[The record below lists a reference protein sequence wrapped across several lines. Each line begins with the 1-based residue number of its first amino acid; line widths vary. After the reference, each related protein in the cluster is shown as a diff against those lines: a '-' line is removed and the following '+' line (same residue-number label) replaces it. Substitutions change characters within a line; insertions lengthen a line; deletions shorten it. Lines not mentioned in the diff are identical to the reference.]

1 MSSDINFIN
10 LRLMITKEDI
20 VKEIETLPE
29 PLMGEVID
37 FIGYLKSKANTENME
52 TYILSESVLR
62 EDWLSAEDEEA
73 WKDL

>member
-1 MSSDINFIN
+1 
-10 LRLMITKEDI
+10 MITKEYI
-20 VKEIETLPE
+20 IKEIESLPE

-37 FIGYLKSKANTENME
+37 FIGYLKSKANSENME

-62 EDWLSAEDEEA
+62 EDWLSPEDEEA

>member
-1 MSSDINFIN
+1 
-10 LRLMITKEDI
+10 MITKEYI
-20 VKEIETLPE
+20 VKEIESLPE

-37 FIGYLKSKANTENME
+37 FIEFLKSKVKAEKME

-62 EDWLSAEDEEA
+62 EDWLSPEDEEA